1 MDEFR
6 KTSIYEEAEV
16 ELTAGGDG
24 QPIRLPGAHY
34 LLEHAYMAQDQEEEP
49 PDSPR
54 LDGAFLFCN
63 YETEYTHDPYAGLD
77 APIATGRRRAAR
89 PGFPFYLP
97 RRGACPWSS
106 FFE

>member
-49 PDSPR
+49 PMPPALMERFYSATMRPSTRMTPTLDSTPR
-54 LDGAFLFCN
+54 I
-63 YETEYTHDPYAGLD
+63 T
-77 APIATGRRRAAR
+77 TGRRRAAR
-89 PGFPFYLP
+89 PGCPFYLP

-106 FFE
+106 FF